1 MTNFEHMKKRVLDA
15 VSALDEEELWQFV
28 TDTCMD
34 ERDAEG
40 IFSCGLCEGVFGDCD
55 VIPGRNGCMKK
66 IPEMVRRRVCTRAG
80 RQESYTDETGAP
92 DKGDQGGERCQKP
105 GTERRREQ
113 SHNTVRTW
121 QP

>member
-40 IFSCGLCEGVFGDCD
+40 IFSCGLCEGVLVTVMSFP
-55 VIPGRNGCMKK
+55 V
-66 IPEMVRRRVCTRAG
+66 
-80 RQESYTDETGAP
+80 
-92 DKGDQGGERCQKP
+92 
-105 GTERRREQ
+105 GTA
-113 SHNTVRTW
+113 V
-121 QP
+121 